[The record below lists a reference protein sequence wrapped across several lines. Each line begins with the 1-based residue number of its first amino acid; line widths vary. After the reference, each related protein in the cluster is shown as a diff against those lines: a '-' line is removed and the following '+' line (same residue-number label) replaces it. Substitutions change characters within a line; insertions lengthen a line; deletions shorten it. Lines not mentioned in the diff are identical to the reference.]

1 MQIYGKSLIIWS
13 NSRVKKDHTDL
24 ILNIKDKT
32 VNSNFNK
39 TSIIFEDVLNEN
51 KQPTRLIWV
60 CSHNDGT
67 VSSAYRRVDRIIPTC
82 KESSVR

>member
-1 MQIYGKSLIIWS
+1 MQIYVKSLIIWS

-39 TSIIFEDVLNEN
+39 TSIIFEDV
-51 KQPTRLIWV
+51 
-60 CSHNDGT
+60 
-67 VSSAYRRVDRIIPTC
+67 
-82 KESSVR
+82 